1 MKRFS
6 IAVCALSLA
15 AMACGSAA
23 TAPPPAETIEAPPSP
38 AVPGDT
44 FTFAVPGA
52 QGEALTLWGTNYY
65 TPVYTPAPE
74 GAEGAEGA
82 LPLLDVNNAPISPPL
97 SRVNWC
103 NVALQGTAM
112 IRTADGSAT
121 AYVIADWSG
130 AEQTNCDDRLGNLS
144 DSIKLRSRQSRYKA
158 VLHPYGC
165 GVQDMP
171 LIPFRTIA
179 VDRRQIPYR
188 SVLYI
193 PALRGLSFT
202 LEGQSFTHDG
212 YVFAGDRGGAIVGN
226 HIDFFSGNQQR
237 SPFPD
242 VIASN
247 ETKTFEAFRIDAA
260 DPAAIALTAMHAAPC

>member
-1 MKRFS
+1 MKRFL
-6 IAVCALSLA
+6 IAISFA
-15 AMACGSAA
+15 AMAACASAA
-23 TAPPPAETIEAPPSP
+23 TAPTPNETIEAPPP
-38 AVPGDT
+38 AEARDA
-44 FTFAVPGA
+44 FTFAARDAAALTDP
-52 QGEALTLWGTNYY
+52 LTLWGTNYY
-65 TPVYTPAPE
+65 TPVYTAA
-74 GAEGAEGA
+74 AEGSDGA
-82 LPLLDVNNAPISPPL
+82 LPLLDVHNAPISPPL

-112 IRTADGSAT
+112 IRAADGSAT
-121 AYVIADWSG
+121 AYVIADWNG
-130 AEQTNCDDRLGNLS
+130 AEQTNCDDRLGTLS

-202 LEGQSFTHDG
+202 LEGQTFTHDG
-212 YVFAGDRGGAIVGN
+212 YVFAGDRGGAIVGD

-247 ETKTFEAFRIDAA
+247 ATKTFEAFRVDAA
-260 DPAAIALTAMHAAPC
+260 DPAAIALTAMHAPPC